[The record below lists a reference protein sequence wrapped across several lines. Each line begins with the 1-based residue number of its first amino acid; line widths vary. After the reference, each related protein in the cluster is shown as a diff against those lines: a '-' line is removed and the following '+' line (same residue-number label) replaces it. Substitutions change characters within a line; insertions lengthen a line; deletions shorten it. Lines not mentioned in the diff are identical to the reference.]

1 MLFICYFAFLVS
13 YAHFMSIMIWLY
25 QYNSIYMY
33 SVGHKKEP
41 TYFVCSFVKNQGILM
56 QFLVIDLVMNG
67 TCDSMNFTYLT

>member
-1 MLFICYFAFLVS
+1 
-13 YAHFMSIMIWLY
+13 
-25 QYNSIYMY
+25 MY